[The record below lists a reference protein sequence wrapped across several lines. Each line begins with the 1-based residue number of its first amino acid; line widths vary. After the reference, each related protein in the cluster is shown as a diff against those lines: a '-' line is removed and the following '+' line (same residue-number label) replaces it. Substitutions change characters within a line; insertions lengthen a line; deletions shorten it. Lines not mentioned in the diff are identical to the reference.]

1 MTSVAG
7 LHSEGAEKV
16 EEAGT
21 EDVSLLERKGRADF
35 LGAAQAFSLFR
46 AGSSVLP
53 QGRRE
58 RIVTPSCCNGPPDSS
73 VA

>member
-21 EDVSLLERKGRADF
+21 EDVSLLEREGRADF
-35 LGAAQAFSLFR
+35 LGAFSLFR
-46 AGSSVLP
+46 GRGKLCPAPGLVGEDNDP
-53 QGRRE
+53 QLL
-58 RIVTPSCCNGPPDSS
+58 
-73 VA
+73 